1 MRRGEG
7 RGYRS
12 EVSSLYLIGP
22 GVLVP
27 GGELQHPDDLVDL
40 GAHLVEGE
48 DPVPHRVLHARPSA
62 GLGRHED
69 LDG

>member
-40 GAHLVEGE
+40 GAHLLEGE
-48 DPVPHRVLHARPSA
+48 VAVLQGFLHALAP
-62 GLGRHED
+62 
-69 LDG
+69 